1 MGEALAGE
9 KEYVVD
15 GLHVMHVFLAV
26 CAVLVFGLLV
36 WLAYTIIQQQL
47 EDRKAATELASGSA
61 RTGGTNES

>member
-1 MGEALAGE
+1 M
-9 KEYVVD
+9 D